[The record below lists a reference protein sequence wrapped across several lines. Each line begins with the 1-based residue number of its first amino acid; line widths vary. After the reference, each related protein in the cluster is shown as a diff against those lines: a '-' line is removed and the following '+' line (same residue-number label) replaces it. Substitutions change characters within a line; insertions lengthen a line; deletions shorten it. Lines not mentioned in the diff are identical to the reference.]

1 MKKGKRSPKPSNE
14 ASGSM
19 NPLVKTNIEITQA
32 DLATVAVSRAEAQL
46 QGDLEATLDNI
57 KVAEAELRSLEKEV
71 KEAINNHAKSMFEGK
86 VNALEAAFKALAPG
100 ANVRLKPIV
109 DFAIDRISSFQVEVE
124 FSISE
129 LRGWFMASRHVVHC
143 HDVPGLPELQ
153 SRLNRFIAELKEL
166 QQKAIALRR
175 KIANIPALERRF
187 RAMLIE
193 SQLASTQ
200 DGREL
205 LASIGL
211 DPERAAGTIVDA
223 IRALPSA

>member
-71 KEAINNHAKSMFEGK
+71 KEAINNHVKSMFEGK

-109 DFAIDRISSFQVEVE
+109 DFAIDRIPSLEVQVE

-129 LRGWFMASRHVVHC
+129 SRGWFMVSRHVVHC
-143 HDVPGLPELQ
+143 CDVPGFLDLQ
-153 SRLNRFIAELKEL
+153 SKLTHFSSAIKEW
-166 QQKAIALRR
+166 QQKALTLRR

-193 SQLASTQ
+193 NQLVSTQ

-223 IRALPSA
+223 VRALPSA